1 MVWHWLGMCM
11 GVGSNLGEPKLNL
24 ILVLA
29 WMWRVNVN
37 PKELVAKSGCKTAH
51 NGTMNGH

>member
-1 MVWHWLGMCM
+1 
-11 GVGSNLGEPKLNL
+11 
-24 ILVLA
+24 LVLA